1 MSYSIR
7 EASAEFTQMIVAAIN
22 SRDSEALVKLA
33 QIVKEQGDD
42 EQAEDLLT
50 EAKRIEKENWAY
62 DEAIG
67 N

>member
-22 SRDSEALVKLA
+22 GRDSEALYQLA

-42 EQAEDLLT
+42 EQAEALLI

>member
-7 EASAEFTQMIVAAIN
+7 EAGAEQQQAIVAAIN
-22 SRDSEALVKLA
+22 SRDSEALYNLA

-42 EQAEDLLT
+42 EQAEVLLT
-50 EAKRIEKENWAY
+50 EAKKIDREDWAY
-62 DEAIG
+62 DNAIG